1 MNARHERTRGW
12 ATSKFCEEAKKEG
25 GGLAGAWPS
34 SDGIERD
41 ASWFEQELV
50 DKIRIFYK

>member
-50 DKIRIFYK
+50 DKIRIFL